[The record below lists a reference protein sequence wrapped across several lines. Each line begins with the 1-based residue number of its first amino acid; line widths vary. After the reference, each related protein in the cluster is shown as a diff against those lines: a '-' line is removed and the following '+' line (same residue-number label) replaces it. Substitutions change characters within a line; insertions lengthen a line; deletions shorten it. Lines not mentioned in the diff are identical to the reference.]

1 MKKKI
6 SLLKIISVVMI
17 ILGTSA
23 LVTDLLD
30 ISNPEQGLR
39 IISSIAASA
48 ICVAAGFFGV
58 LCKSMKTIL
67 LMGILLSLIT
77 IIDVAVSIGFYG
89 MSLFHLV
96 LFVWPMLYLWGL
108 HISNS
113 KTQNPTA

>member
-6 SLLKIISVVMI
+6 SLLNVISIAMVII
-17 ILGTSA
+17 GAFA

-30 ISNPEQGLR
+30 ISSPEQGLR

-48 ICVAAGFFGV
+48 ACIVAGFYGI

-77 IIDVAVSIGFYG
+77 IIDVVVGIGFYG
-89 MSLFHLV
+89 MGIFHLT
-96 LFVWPMLYLWGL
+96 LFVWPILYIWGW
-108 HISNS
+108 HISNRKNIGKS
-113 KTQNPTA
+113 